1 MPMEPPKY
9 VSVLIVRLMKDHS
22 IVAVA
27 GQAQI
32 MLDPSVPRD
41 LMLAILKHVIQVIEA
56 GRSPE
61 QIAALKF

>member
-1 MPMEPPKY
+1 MDVPKY
-9 VSVLIVRLMKDHS
+9 VPVLSIRLPLAIGM
-22 IVAVA
+22 VQVA

-32 MLDPSVPRD
+32 MLDASVDRG
-41 LMLAILKHVIQVIEA
+41 LLVAILKHVIAVIEG